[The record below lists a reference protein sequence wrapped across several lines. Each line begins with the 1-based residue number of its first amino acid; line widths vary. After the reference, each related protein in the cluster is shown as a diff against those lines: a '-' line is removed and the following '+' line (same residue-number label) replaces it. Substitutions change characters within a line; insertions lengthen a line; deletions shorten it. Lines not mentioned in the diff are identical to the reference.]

1 MPKLKAVTDAE
12 QAIAILKRNASTAVI
27 PNDIDPFASLDKG
40 NAFVSIFPDMEA
52 IEEKIEQDFAAPMT
66 VLDLPLRLIP
76 KFLSDSF
83 LGILNDALAGDY
95 EDILFRDD
103 RFYAITLLFFL
114 IALLSAFF

>member
-1 MPKLKAVTDAE
+1 MPKQLKPVTDAE

-27 PNDIDPFASLDKG
+27 PNDDPFSSLDKG

-52 IEEKIEQDFAAPMT
+52 IEEKIEQDFATPMT

-76 KFLSDSF
+76 KFISDSF

-103 RFYAITLLFFL
+103 RFYAITLLFL
-114 IALLSAFF
+114 LVALLSAFF